1 MKATFW
7 NQLMAHKKLH
17 ALELVLSAVL
27 YVFFGELSTVFLY
40 SEVTVP
46 IGLVMGLLTM
56 VYFVLQEQDIQS
68 KIVAEKKDKRRKWT
82 KKVQF
87 EGKSYGR
94 YSTLQIR
101 ETELSEITSYS
112 YIIVLFFKNISWVIK
127 KAFQFVGVIVF
138 VILVMGA
145 YTWGNHPVLMH
156 TDFLNWMKTG
166 NVDAINTMVRK
177 WSSIGLMVALIMLWK
192 STFAPR
198 PSTGEIMLE
207 EAVAKKL
214 RDDRNHKIYGMVYR
228 EKLAIKIKYM
238 PEKLEKFELEN
249 LSEKDALVLKKK
261 NPEIMHKIGSER
273 ITGGVK

>member
-7 NQLMAHKKLH
+7 NQMMAHKKLH

-27 YVFFGELSTVFLY
+27 YVFFCELSTVFLY

-68 KIVAEKKDKRRKWT
+68 KIVAMRKDKRRTWT
-82 KKVQF
+82 KKIQF

-94 YSTLQIR
+94 YNTLQIR
-101 ETELSEITSYS
+101 EAELSEITRYS
-112 YIIVLFFKNISWVIK
+112 YIIVLFFKNISWAVK
-127 KAFQFVGVIVF
+127 KAFQFGGVIAF

-166 NVDAINTMVRK
+166 NVDPINTMVRK
-177 WSSIGLMVALIMLWK
+177 WSSIGFIVALITLWK

-198 PSTGEIMLE
+198 RSTGEIMLE

-214 RDDRNHKIYGMVYR
+214 REDRNHKIYGMVYR
-228 EKLAIKIKYM
+228 EKLAIKLKYM
-238 PEKLEKFELEN
+238 PDKLEKFELEN
-249 LSEKDALVLKKK
+249 LSEQDAFVLKQRH
-261 NPEIMHKIGSER
+261 PEIVNKIQIAGSK
-273 ITGGVK
+273 G